1 MKKFILTFLVI
12 LFSFKTFSQNL
23 KKVGKDSVDIDLL
36 KIVNKST
43 YNIFSTYRKD
53 EIPEFSKNI
62 FSNHFLNDKSK
73 DNITAYIKSVYEK
86 FGLLSSYNVEQVL
99 IDENSTL
106 TFRIKVKFSKVDF
119 YSEIRVKVNKT
130 NKIDEIICKS
140 FWYNKYYKVSENP
153 LNALKEI
160 SSKNITKA
168 KLFLEKTFKNCEK
181 RNYLKL
187 NNKIATNRLINSLTN
202 KKIHDACLETKN
214 RLGKLIS
221 YKLYEV
227 LTDKKYQIIYRFKAI
242 YEKEKTELRVYTTLQ
257 HKYSG
262 IYIMKY
268 WNDKFYAP
276 SKLPKKE
283 AK

>member
-1 MKKFILTFLVI
+1 M
-12 LFSFKTFSQNL
+12 
-23 KKVGKDSVDIDLL
+23 L
-36 KIVNKST
+36 KIIWK
-43 YNIFSTYRKD
+43 Y
-53 EIPEFSKNI
+53 
-62 FSNHFLNDKSK
+62 
-73 DNITAYIKSVYEK
+73 
-86 FGLLSSYNVEQVL
+86 
-99 IDENSTL
+99 
-106 TFRIKVKFSKVDF
+106 
-119 YSEIRVKVNKT
+119 
-130 NKIDEIICKS
+130 

-160 SSKNITKA
+160 SSKNIIKA

-187 NNKIATNRLINSLTN
+187 NSKIATNRLVNSLTN
-202 KKIHDACLETKN
+202 KKIYDACLETKN

-227 LTDKKYQIIYRFKAI
+227 LTDKKHQIIYRFKAI